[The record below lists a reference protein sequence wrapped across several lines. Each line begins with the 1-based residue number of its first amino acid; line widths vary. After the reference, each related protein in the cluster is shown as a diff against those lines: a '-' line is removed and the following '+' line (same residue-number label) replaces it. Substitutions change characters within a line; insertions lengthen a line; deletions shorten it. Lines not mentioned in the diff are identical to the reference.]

1 MNTSSSDEELTQ
13 TDNTVD
19 ALLDSLSA
27 SLKKLINK
35 GKSRGYITVDELNG
49 ALPPEKESSE
59 QIEDVMAMISDMG
72 INLIENDEAEE
83 EGAESDEDEGFK
95 LDETEGSRTDDPVR
109 MYLREMGAVELLSR

>member
-1 MNTSSSDEELTQ
+1 MTTSSADEEINP
-13 TDNTVD
+13 TDNTED

-27 SLKKLINK
+27 SLKKLLNK

-83 EGAESDEDEGFK
+83 DIIAVCGVLLARRKTYIKQNLK
-95 LDETEGSRTDDPVR
+95 LCNVNI
-109 MYLREMGAVELLSR
+109 

>member
-13 TDNTVD
+13 TDNTED

-59 QIEDVMAMISDMG
+59 RIEDVMAMISDMG
-72 INLIENDEAEE
+72 INLIENDE
-83 EGAESDEDEGFK
+83 SDDENDSAGDDD
-95 LDETEGSRTDDPVR
+95 DE
-109 MYLREMGAVELLSR
+109 